1 MSGSGLAEEYELPF
15 AKLCQL
21 EPVGH
26 HLANATRWLVTK
38 GVTEQWVLLLRAL
51 ATVHRVGCCHRHFL
65 VPPRALAAGREC
77 AAAFKALLELVH
89 QIVLKPT
96 HDKKQ
101 KLPAFSKEVA
111 TCVGE
116 VVQAA
121 EVLKGQPTHTDSNQ
135 GPSQ

>member
-1 MSGSGLAEEYELPF
+1 MTE
-15 AKLCQL
+15 
-21 EPVGH
+21 
-26 HLANATRWLVTK
+26 
-38 GVTEQWVLLLRAL
+38 GVTERLSTQPTGQAAILTPLSPSRAL
-51 ATVHRVGCCHRHFL
+51 D
-65 VPPRALAAGREC
+65 AGREC

-121 EVLKGQPTHTDSNQ
+121 EVLKGQPGH
-135 GPSQ
+135 